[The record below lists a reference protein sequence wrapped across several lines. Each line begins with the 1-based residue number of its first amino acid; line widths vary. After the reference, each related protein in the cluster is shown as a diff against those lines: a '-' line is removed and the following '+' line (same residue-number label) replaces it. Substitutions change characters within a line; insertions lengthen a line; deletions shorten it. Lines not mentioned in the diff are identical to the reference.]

1 MKNLGT
7 DNSVYLFP
15 SATWTSHPAAQYAGA
30 DYPGLR
36 PSGSWRLDPD
46 GELRG
51 PDPDAL
57 GWRDRDTAC
66 NPTEMD

>member
-1 MKNLGT
+1 M
-7 DNSVYLFP
+7 
-15 SATWTSHPAAQYAGA
+15 QYAGA
-30 DYPGLR
+30 DYLGLR

-51 PDPDAL
+51 LDPDAL